1 MKKDI
6 HIPVVSNIAIAIVK
20 EDEEWYAYL
29 INQNSFSLE
38 NVLISS
44 KGYGTIHEKPKK
56 TTFFSHYLG
65 TIMGKSYQKIEMMCK
80 DVFGLTNEFLLTYY
94 LDNVIHDKKYIFLP
108 ESIIIE
114 NKTKL
119 PLMNKMGVMIK

>member
-20 EDEEWYAYL
+20 ESEEWYAYL

-38 NVLISS
+38 NVLVSS
-44 KGYGTIHEKPKK
+44 NGYGTIHEKPKN
-56 TTFFSHYLG
+56 TTFFRHYLG
-65 TIMGKSYQKIEMMCK
+65 TVMGKSYQKIEMMSK

-108 ESIIIE
+108 ESILIE

-119 PLMNKMGVMIK
+119 PLMNKLGIMIK

>member
-20 EDEEWYAYL
+20 ESEEWYAYL

-108 ESIIIE
+108 ESILIE

-119 PLMNKMGVMIK
+119 PLMNKLGIMIK

>member
-6 HIPVVSNIAIAIVK
+6 HIPLVSNIAIAIVK
-20 EDEEWYAYL
+20 ESEEWYAYL

-65 TIMGKSYQKIEMMCK
+65 TVMGKSYQKIEMMSK

-94 LDNVIHDKKYIFLP
+94 LDNLIHDKKYIFLP

-114 NKTKL
+114 NKTQL
-119 PLMNKMGVMIK
+119 PLLNKMGIMIK

>member
-6 HIPVVSNIAIAIVK
+6 HIPVVSNIAMAIVK
-20 EDEEWYAYL
+20 ESEEWYAYL
-29 INQNSFSLE
+29 INQNHFSLE
-38 NVLISS
+38 NVMISS
-44 KGYGTIHEKPKK
+44 KGYGTINTEPKK

-65 TIMGKSYQKIEMMCK
+65 TVPGKSFQKIEMISK

-119 PLMNKMGVMIK
+119 PLMNKMGIMIK

>member
-20 EDEEWYAYL
+20 ESEEWYAYL

-65 TIMGKSYQKIEMMCK
+65 TIMAKSYQKIEMMCK

-108 ESIIIE
+108 ESILIE

-119 PLMNKMGVMIK
+119 PLMNKMGIMIK

>member
-6 HIPVVSNIAIAIVK
+6 HIPLVSNIAIAIVK
-20 EDEEWYAYL
+20 ESEEWYAYL

-108 ESIIIE
+108 ESILIE

-119 PLMNKMGVMIK
+119 PLMNKLGIMIK